1 MTRSILF
8 LSTAA
13 LAAALAA
20 CAPEAPDPEP
30 VAAPAAEPAS
40 EALPPAAGA
49 VDDALQ
55 PMAPGMDPCDADA
68 VQSLAGQQAT
78 DEVMEQARMDA
89 GAEVVRTLRPGQV
102 VTMEFRAGRLN
113 IDVDDD
119 GTITGLRCG

>member
-8 LSTAA
+8 LSTTA
-13 LAAALAA
+13 LAVALAA
-20 CAPEAPDPEP
+20 CAPEAPEP